1 MSTQLSRLEFRETT
15 SLGPLL
21 TVFTLTLRQF
31 LRGRRALV
39 LLVLALLPAGLA
51 LLVRSIDA
59 DGHHHGP
66 PKLEIEFVFLFMLIP
81 HALLPLTALLYGS
94 GLILDEQE
102 DQTLTYL
109 LIRPVP
115 KWGLY
120 LAKFLAGVCITSLL
134 TVVFVLITFL
144 AIYVGSPEWWDVFPK
159 RMLATLGVMILSA
172 TAYVAVFGALSLL
185 VNRSLIV
192 GFVYIGIVE
201 VLLANIP
208 FAIRQLSVMFYLRV
222 PGAELAGSRYAHE
235 ARMAHCA
242 GGSSQAVRMRADSGT
257 DRRSG
262 HGGGDSGLHP
272 PRILRENSRDKL
284 MLDLSLLGN
293 F

>member
-15 SLGPLL
+15 SLGPLW

-222 PGAELAGSRYAHE
+222 L
-235 ARMAHCA
+235 
-242 GGSSQAVRMRADSGT
+242 V
-257 DRRSG
+257 
-262 HGGGDSGLHP
+262 L
-272 PRILRENSRDKL
+272 NW
-284 MLDLSLLGN
+284 LDLDTRMKQEWHIVLAEAPRPFVCVLILALIAAVATVAATLVFTRREFYVKTPETS
-293 F
+293 